1 MAFDEQ
7 MGWVC
12 KGLHHMQLVV
22 VSANHV
28 CFSETIMPMH
38 TCNHILVVSFWEKK
52 MMRGRITTVD
62 KEDKN
67 SSLKQSFHLS

>member
-7 MGWVC
+7 MRGVC

-22 VSANHV
+22 ISADQV
-28 CFSETIMPMH
+28 CFSETIMPLH
-38 TCNHILVVSFWEKK
+38 ACNYILMLGSWIKK
-52 MMRGRITTVD
+52 MMRGWITTVD

-67 SSLKQSFHLS
+67 SSLNQSFHLS

>member
-12 KGLHHMQLVV
+12 KRLHHMQLVV
-22 VSANHV
+22 VSADQV
-28 CFSETIMPMH
+28 CFLETIMPMH
-38 TCNHILVVSFWEKK
+38 TCNYILVLGSWIKK
-52 MMRGRITTVD
+52 MMRGWITTVD

-67 SSLKQSFHLS
+67 SNLKQSFHLS

>member
-1 MAFDEQ
+1 MALDEQ
-7 MGWVC
+7 MRGVL

-22 VSANHV
+22 ISANQV

-38 TCNHILVVSFWEKK
+38 TCNYILVLGSWIKK
-52 MMRGRITTVD
+52 MLRGWITTVD

-67 SSLKQSFHLS
+67 SSLKQSYHLS

>member
-7 MGWVC
+7 MRGVC

-38 TCNHILVVSFWEKK
+38 TCNHILVLGSWIKK
-52 MMRGRITTVD
+52 MMRGWITTVD
-62 KEDKN
+62 KEKKN
-67 SSLKQSFHLS
+67 SNLNQSYHLS